1 MNILVTGKNGQLG
14 SEFQDLS
21 LTNKNFN
28 FYFSD
33 IDNLDITNTNQLNK
47 YFNLNKIELIIN
59 CAAYTAVDKAEE
71 EPNVVDLV
79 NNIAVKNLVTICL
92 KFNIKLIHI
101 STDYV
106 FDGENSKPYSESDK
120 TNPIGLY
127 GLSKR
132 KGEMHILSS
141 SVNGIIIRT
150 SWLYSTFGN
159 NFVKN
164 ILKLSHKRKSLNIV
178 NDQIGTP
185 TYAGDLA
192 SSCLEIIK
200 KNNWDNNPELFH
212 YSNMGMCSWY
222 DFAKEIFK
230 IKNPEYEIYPV
241 NSNQFISNVK
251 RPKFSVLCKRK
262 IIKKYDLVIPDW
274 KTSLKNCLK
283 KM

>member
-106 FDGENSKPYSESDK
+106 FDG
-120 TNPIGLY
+120 
-127 GLSKR
+127 
-132 KGEMHILSS
+132 
-141 SVNGIIIRT
+141 
-150 SWLYSTFGN
+150 
-159 NFVKN
+159 
-164 ILKLSHKRKSLNIV
+164 
-178 NDQIGTP
+178 
-185 TYAGDLA
+185 
-192 SSCLEIIK
+192 
-200 KNNWDNNPELFH
+200 
-212 YSNMGMCSWY
+212 
-222 DFAKEIFK
+222 
-230 IKNPEYEIYPV
+230 
-241 NSNQFISNVK
+241 
-251 RPKFSVLCKRK
+251 
-262 IIKKYDLVIPDW
+262 
-274 KTSLKNCLK
+274 
-283 KM
+283 